1 MAGSVAAVRAFLGHV
16 ATLGQ
21 VILLGLAVPVA
32 ILAAGIPVALAVSL
46 AIEVAR
52 RFWIHS

>member
-1 MAGSVAAVRAFLGHV
+1 MFHLIALPGPGSASSLPGTWPGS
-16 ATLGQ
+16 AT
-21 VILLGLAVPVA
+21 AVPVA

-52 RFWIHS
+52 RFWFQS

>member
-1 MAGSVAAVRAFLGHV
+1 VAGSVAAVRAFLGHA
-16 ATLGQ
+16 ATLGE
-21 VILLGLAVPVA
+21 VIVLGLAVPVA

-52 RFWIHS
+52 LFWFQF